1 MEAGHGKGSC
11 DPIGDVAKQKADRV
25 VKNGKCVI
33 QDAMDFF
40 DWTKED
46 TSAMTFCYVSIE
58 DCGISVKF
66 LKGACENLQTV
77 KGTMKVHSVFS
88 RKANSI
94 WVRDTSCFCKNCFSL
109 KFQKDSCCKGW

>member
-25 VKNGKCVI
+25 VKNGKYVI
-33 QDAMDFF
+33 QDAMDLF
-40 DWTKED
+40 DWSKED
-46 TSAMTFCYVSIE
+46 TSAIAFSYVSIE

-66 LKGACENLQTV
+66 LKGACENLQA
-77 KGTMKVHSVFS
+77 MKVHAVFS
-88 RKANSI
+88 RKVNSI

-109 KFQKDSCCKGW
+109 KFQKDSRCKG